1 MDEEPIYSRPNSHKH
16 TRMVHVED
24 EFMACTSF
32 EEANATLGN
41 NSAVAITEHPSA
53 SNSQLVE
60 SQPHIGSD
68 SPSWSYRS
76 NSASPV
82 QQEQS
87 GSGSDS
93 DPQQAPAV
101 TSALMTPEKPAT
113 LNNAKVLLRKA
124 DKLLS
129 GKMAHSH
136 SQGEEGFETLISRSS
151 PWSSPSSNESED
163 DLQKARGLLS
173 AAHNMLE
180 LFGSKKND
188 EIWKRGQH
196 YEEEGSLDRSAEL
209 GEKDIMDWEAETT
222 AEQSC
227 VAELRGRI
235 SDLEAQLRDF
245 LADLDSERERS
256 SRSSG
261 KDWESQSGCVNTAEK
276 QSKNQV
282 DRDERMIAALREH
295 SASLD
300 KHTAALERHTAAM
313 KERTRGSGD
322 I

>member
-1 MDEEPIYSRPNSHKH
+1 
-16 TRMVHVED
+16 
-24 EFMACTSF
+24 MACTSF
-32 EEANATLGN
+32 EEANATLGT

-113 LNNAKVLLRKA
+113 LDNAKVLLRKA
-124 DKLLS
+124 DRLLS

-136 SQGEEGFETLISRSS
+136 SQGEEGFETLISPSS

-163 DLQKARGLLS
+163 DLQKARGLLR

-180 LFGSKKND
+180 LVGSKKND

-209 GEKDIMDWEAETT
+209 GEKDIMDWEVETT

-235 SDLEAQLRDF
+235 SDLEAQLRDL
-245 LADLDSERERS
+245 LADLDSERQVVKELWER
-256 SRSSG
+256 
-261 KDWESQSGCVNTAEK
+261 
-276 QSKNQV
+276 
-282 DRDERMIAALREH
+282 LRV
-295 SASLD
+295 
-300 KHTAALERHTAAM
+300 
-313 KERTRGSGD
+313 
-322 I
+322 